1 MLYLFRISDLSA
13 RPVRGLKLSTT
24 VNEYLNNVKNN
35 LRLDPPAEKEV
46 LTELANHIEDEVSE
60 LKQKGL
66 YDEEAENTCIRFL
79 GSAKTVARMI
89 YEAHSQ
95 GTWKQALLTS
105 LPHIIFGIIFIL
117 NWWRGITP
125 VLITL
130 IVILSIAVYGW
141 WHGRSTWLFPWLG
154 YSLLP
159 VLAAGLS
166 LLYLPAALSWV
177 AILVYVPLALWLI
190 LRVVGQ
196 TIKKDWLYLS
206 LMLLPLP
213 VILAWFA
220 VTEVH
225 DASGIKGLIN
235 TESYGPWLGLS
246 FLSLGFG
253 VVTFVRIRKR
263 WLKIAVLFMT
273 GVITLTLVTSYA
285 WGKISTVNFLL
296 LILFTASLFLVP
308 ALLENGV
315 KSGKWGK
322 IFDHRP
328 S

>member
-1 MLYLFRISDLSA
+1 
-13 RPVRGLKLSTT
+13 LSTII
-24 VNEYLNNVKNN
+24 NEYLNRVKSN
-35 LRLDPPAEKEV
+35 LRLEPPAEKEV

-66 YDEEAENTCIRFL
+66 RDEEAENTCLRFL
-79 GSAKTVARMI
+79 GSAKTVAKMI
-89 YEAHSQ
+89 YETHSQ
-95 GTWKQALLTS
+95 GSWKQALMAS
-105 LPHIIFGIIFIL
+105 LPHILFGIIFIL
-117 NWWRGITP
+117 NWWQGIIP
-125 VLITL
+125 VLATL
-130 IVILSIAVYGW
+130 IVILATAVYGW

-166 LLYLPAALSWV
+166 LLYLPAGFSWI
-177 AILVYVPLALWLI
+177 AILVYIPLALWLVI
-190 LRVVGQ
+190 GVVGQ
-196 TIKKDWLYLS
+196 TIKKDWMYLS

-225 DASGIKGLIN
+225 SMDDFRRLMTVS
-235 TESYGPWLGLS
+235 SYGPWLGLS
-246 FLSLGFG
+246 FMSLGFG

-263 WLKIAVLFMT
+263 WLKISVLFLT
-273 GVITLTLVTSYA
+273 GIITLMLVTSYT
-285 WGKISTVNFLL
+285 WGKISTTNFLL
-296 LILFTASLFLVP
+296 LFLLLASIFLIP

-322 IFDHRP
+322 IFEHRP
-328 S
+328 R

>member
-1 MLYLFRISDLSA
+1 
-13 RPVRGLKLSTT
+13 LSTII
-24 VNEYLNNVKNN
+24 NEYLNRVKSN
-35 LRLDPPAEKEV
+35 LRLEPPAEKEV

-66 YDEEAENTCIRFL
+66 RDEEAENTCLRFL
-79 GSAKTVARMI
+79 GSAKTVAKMI

-95 GTWKQALLTS
+95 GSWKQALMAS
-105 LPHIIFGIIFIL
+105 LPHILFGIIFIL
-117 NWWRGITP
+117 NWWQGIIP
-125 VLITL
+125 VLATL
-130 IVILSIAVYGW
+130 IVILATAVYGW

-166 LLYLPAALSWV
+166 LLYLPAGFSWI
-177 AILVYVPLALWLI
+177 AILVYIPLALWLVI
-190 LRVVGQ
+190 GVVGQ
-196 TIKKDWLYLS
+196 TIKKDWMYLS

-225 DASGIKGLIN
+225 SMDDFRRLMTVS
-235 TESYGPWLGLS
+235 SYGPWLGLS
-246 FLSLGFG
+246 FMSLGFG

-263 WLKIAVLFMT
+263 WLKISVLFLT
-273 GVITLTLVTSYA
+273 GIITLMLVTSYT
-285 WGKISTVNFLL
+285 WGKISTTNFLL
-296 LILFTASLFLVP
+296 LFLLLASIFLIP

-322 IFDHRP
+322 IFEHRP
-328 S
+328 R